1 MGLALSLTAIPTRGA
16 DALWTRVCTWLE
28 DFDRIK
34 RQVAAMI
41 ELAERP
47 KENSCPPKS

>member
-1 MGLALSLTAIPTRGA
+1 MTK
-16 DALWTRVCTWLE
+16 

-41 ELAERP
+41 ELAARP